1 MGEVTVLPDAVRAAM
16 SEFDDINGTL
26 RDGLRRLD
34 SEVEELLSS
43 GWRGEAASFFRDHYQ
58 EMKNHAG
65 YIVDDAA
72 AISESVVAA
81 IAEYERTDGNT
92 AVSVS
97 SHRV

>member
-1 MGEVTVLPDAVRAAM
+1 MLPDAVRAAM
-16 SEFDDINGTL
+16 GEFGQINGTL

-43 GWRGEAASFFRDHYQ
+43 GWRGEAACFFRDHYQ

-65 YIVDDAA
+65 YIVDAAA

-81 IAEYERTDGNT
+81 IAEYERTDGET
-92 AVSVS
+92 SASVS